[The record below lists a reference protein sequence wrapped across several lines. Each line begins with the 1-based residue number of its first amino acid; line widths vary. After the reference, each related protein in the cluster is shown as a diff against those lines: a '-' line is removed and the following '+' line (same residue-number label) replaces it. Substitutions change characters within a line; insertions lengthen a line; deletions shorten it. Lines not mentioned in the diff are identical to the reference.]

1 MEVFQRAKLYISALF
16 ETQCLLL
23 FPPKPK
29 EDWWP
34 LAQSLTFS
42 CPSPNIHSMNWDT
55 PKWQKYFPGRELF
68 PENQFSK
75 TNLLL
80 FLIFTEHL
88 VPQDITHESYSM
100 EAFLIYG
107 ETIHTDKWATAYLM
121 F

>member
-1 MEVFQRAKLYISALF
+1 MEMFQRAKLYISALF
-16 ETQCLLL
+16 ETQYLLL

-42 CPSPNIHSMNWDT
+42 CLSPETHSMNWGT
-55 PKWQKYFPGRELF
+55 PKWLKYFPGRKLF

-80 FLIFTEHL
+80 FLVFTEHL
-88 VPQDITHESYSM
+88 VPQDISHM
-100 EAFLIYG
+100 R
-107 ETIHTDKWATAYLM
+107 ATQ
-121 F
+121 